1 MPFNNSEYRRDY
13 LERRRASR
21 YTLGLPQSATE
32 QFREAL
38 ATASPEKQV
47 KVRRTI
53 PPAPAP
59 KPQPRPKTKLKVPRS
74 RFALPP
80 RPRKLRAALSYAE
93 RHQTKR
99 LIYPSPG
106 WDLPDEVSK
115 PAPAAKGRSPQ
126 TEAEYQ
132 REAEAKVIR
141 EWVLGHLDGTPFA
154 KPSFCIPDVLAVI
167 PAEISLSPQRMAGVI
182 RSCLKKTGRFDVT
195 RIGNPESYRTIYRPK
210 GCPAPTEPVQVS
222 PASGPRRARPV
233 RSAPRATPHTGPRTI
248 AVHRLQNQVAD
259 ERRPR

>member
-21 YTLGLPQSATE
+21 YTLGLPRSATTE
-32 QFREAL
+32 QSREAL

-47 KVRRTI
+47 KVWRTI

-74 RFALPP
+74 RFEPPP

-99 LIYPSPG
+99 PIYPSPG

-126 TEAEYQ
+126 TEVEYQ

-182 RSCLKKTGRFDVT
+182 SSCLKKTGRFDVT

-222 PASGPRRARPV
+222 PASGPRRGR
-233 RSAPRATPHTGPRTI
+233 
-248 AVHRLQNQVAD
+248 VAALHAL
-259 ERRPR
+259 PPTAKVAASNL